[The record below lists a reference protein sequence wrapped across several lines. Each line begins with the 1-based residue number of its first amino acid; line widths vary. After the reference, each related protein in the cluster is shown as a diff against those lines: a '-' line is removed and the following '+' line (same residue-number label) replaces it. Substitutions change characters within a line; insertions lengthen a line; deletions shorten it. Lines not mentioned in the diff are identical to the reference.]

1 MLTSSSSRPTRSST
15 TRPASAPGS
24 PHGYR
29 QQTMEPLWSPVG
41 ATGGNQRQIARA
53 NEPEKQAKT
62 LAVGC
67 DRLPRGVHGKEGVDG
82 SSPSEGLKY
91 LQIGHFCC
99 LNLIAK
105 STT

>member
-67 DRLPRGVHGKEGVDG
+67 DRLPRDGKEGVDG
-82 SSPSEGLKY
+82 SSPSEGFRKFL
-91 LQIGHFCC
+91 
-99 LNLIAK
+99 LI
-105 STT
+105 SSFRCR